1 MSQVASLAAIGAR
14 DEAQVV
20 IDRLVAERDRVVG
33 ALRDAG
39 WEVPEAHA
47 NFVWLPLGERT
58 DEVFPA
64 LERRGVVVRPFPGVG
79 IRVTIGSPTEND
91 RFLAVL
97 AEVVAEV

>member
-1 MSQVASLAAIGAR
+1 V
-14 DEAQVV
+14 QVV
-20 IDRLVAERDRVVG
+20 IDRLTAERDRVAV

-39 WEVPEAHA
+39 WEVPDAHA

-79 IRVTIGSPTEND
+79 IRVTIGTPAEND
-91 RFLAVL
+91 RFLEVL
-97 AEVVAEV
+97 ADLD